1 MCPVKLVKDKSP
13 QSIDGVIDAINQSGV
28 VIIPTDTVYGLSALA
43 KDKRAVEKIYTIKKR
58 DRKKPLIV
66 LMKSFCMLRE
76 YCFLNQQQYN
86 YLKKALTGKRAVTVI
101 LKNKS
106 KELAHLVGANQTLAI
121 RIPQQ
126 SDFLMQLLK
135 KLKKPIVSTSLNL
148 SGEKEILDLTNS
160 AGGKIIKQVQ
170 FVMDVGKLKKR
181 QPSKIVDISNIPT
194 VKIIRK

>member
-43 KDKRAVEKIYTIKKR
+43 KDGRAVEKIYAIKKR

-106 KELAHLVGANQTLAI
+106 KELAHLVGPNQTLAI

-148 SGEKEILDLTNS
+148 SGEKEILDLTNG
-160 AGGKIIKQVQ
+160 AGREITKQVQ
-170 FVMDVGKLKKR
+170 FVVDMGKLKKR
-181 QPSKIVDISNIPT
+181 QPSKIVDISNMPT